1 MKFILKIFKTDSSTD
16 RITLLTL
23 ILYYIFDEK
32 FLAIWIFA
40 PKWQAVRAMKL
51 KIFGLIFKKHNW
63 LLANYVCNFS
73 QILAWFLMMSNFVW
87 FQKTNSVHIWKL
99 VLYLQNLGIWW
110 TNKTTLWFWKV
121 YFSRYVNTCTFDFI
135 LFVNHGHDLS
145 YFSLDCEAIF
155 LWKLQLVK
163 DWVANSQTYFSK
175 PCIYSPWYYVFT
187 GAEVRKLL
195 EGVRWVKNWEF
206 VSEI

>member
-1 MKFILKIFKTDSSTD
+1 MWPPSWFWNTKFILKIFKTDSSTD

-63 LLANYVCNFS
+63 LLANYVCNFN

-99 VLYLQNLGIWW
+99 VLYFDEQIKQHCDFERYIFHVKCLH
-110 TNKTTLWFWKV
+110 LWFHTIRKPW
-121 YFSRYVNTCTFDFI
+121 SWFI
-135 LFVNHGHDLS
+135 LFFTGLWS
-145 YFSLDCEAIF
+145 YFFVEI
-155 LWKLQLVK
+155 
-163 DWVANSQTYFSK
+163 T
-175 PCIYSPWYYVFT
+175 
-187 GAEVRKLL
+187 
-195 EGVRWVKNWEF
+195 
-206 VSEI
+206 VSERLSCKQSDIFFQILHIFPILCTVAIRLLQAK